1 MRARRVHLSK
11 RHPFDGEGLF
21 RPVSVGTIE
30 TSAGAFRA
38 PRPSRENWIDPSMPK
53 RTSHRG
59 FTLVEMLA
67 VVGVIAVL
75 LAILLPAINIARRNA
90 VWGTSQANLRQ
101 IGQLVALYA
110 GDNRESIPATAFDY
124 SASAAPGKPRSA
136 SPPGVNPPLGP
147 LNVGSWADLLWTS
160 GKFGPVVNVAGSAS
174 GWDYRFDSPDAA
186 LYASG
191 WDGVNPFRSAEVIRE
206 VPPGGTGA
214 TPFGTG
220 ATSEELGDPGYFG
233 GNPFFDA
240 RPPTGARPYS
250 GNWWTTGQ
258 IRRPDASMYCCDSN
272 LGEILEVNDG
282 TLDPTNPNLNL
293 VGAEFRYTGKQILM
307 LFLDGGVGT
316 FSEWGNLDEL
326 EKEQGVRVLGLD
338 QRSYFPN
345 P

>member
-1 MRARRVHLSK
+1 
-11 RHPFDGEGLF
+11 
-21 RPVSVGTIE
+21 
-30 TSAGAFRA
+30 
-38 PRPSRENWIDPSMPK
+38 MPK

-75 LAILLPAINIARRNA
+75 QAILLPAINIARRNA

-101 IGQLVALYA
+101 IGQLIALYA

-240 RPPTGARPYS
+240 RPADPTRPWAGRY
-250 GNWWTTGQ
+250 WTMGEIKSPAT
-258 IRRPDASMYCCDSN
+258 SMYLMDSN
-272 LGEILEVNDG
+272 IGELLTVNDP
-282 TLDPTNPNLNL
+282 TLNVDNPNLQL
-293 VGAEFRYTGKQILM
+293 TGVDWRYPGGVTNC
-307 LFLDGGVGT
+307 LFLDGRVDS
-316 FSEWGNLDEL
+316 FSEWDTLKEL
-326 EKEQGVRVLGLD
+326 EKDFKVRVFSLD
-338 QRSYFPN
+338 QRSFFP
-345 P
+345 PE